1 EVPEDVEALVLRLL
15 SKEARRRARSTLA
28 LKEELEELAR
38 RYDHEEATRRFQRVS
53 DPVGEAGEEAGEDV
67 AARRRRRVPTW
78 MWVAGVVLAVALAGV
93 LGARALAALLFPPE
107 VVVPDLVG
115 QSLEAAQTR
124 ASALGLKL
132 ETRYL
137 LASAEVPQ
145 NHIISQDP
153 RAGRPRRAGRTIWV
167 GGRTGAGVGG
177 VPTGG
182 GKALL

>member
-1 EVPEDVEALVLRLL
+1 RLL

-93 LGARALAALLFPPE
+93 LGARALAA
-107 VVVPDLVG
+107 
-115 QSLEAAQTR
+115 S
-124 ASALGLKL
+124 S
-132 ETRYL
+132 
-137 LASAEVPQ
+137 S
-145 NHIISQDP
+145 
-153 RAGRPRRAGRTIWV
+153 RPRWSSPTWW
-167 GGRTGAGVGG
+167 GGAWRRPRPGL
-177 VPTGG
+177 
-182 GKALL
+182 AL